1 MFSRIFSL
9 LLCLALLLPCA
20 VLAEDKE
27 EVNTQLTHY
36 LLLGQ
41 DGYAEDIV
49 KDARTDTI
57 VLVTLDEKYNRV
69 IMTSILRDCKIRNPN
84 GNDTK
89 ANLLYR
95 YFGFDGI
102 ISSLERE
109 LGISIEGAVLVNFEH
124 VKPVIDALGGVD
136 IVINENEYIAIR
148 SILMGRD
155 PNMPKGPGMTHMTGR
170 IALAYMRARATGEG
184 GDFSR
189 TQRQRKV
196 VAQLLDKCRN
206 LSLLELV
213 DIYNQVSGGVEMNLS
228 AMDILGAL
236 SKGYKLIAGGASFE
250 EFSIPQKGSYSYGT
264 VGDSSSALVV
274 RWNTNREKLH
284 KLFNTP

>member
-1 MFSRIFSL
+1 LKRIIPI
-9 LLCLALLLPCA
+9 LLCLLLLPICG
-20 VLAEDKE
+20 LAQGEQ
-27 EVNTQLTHY
+27 VNTKLTHY

-57 VLVTLDEKYNRV
+57 VLVTLDEAYNRV
-69 IMTSILRDCKIRNPN
+69 IMTSVLRDSRIRNPN

-102 ISSLERE
+102 IGCLERE
-109 LGISIEGAVLVNFEH
+109 LKIEIEGAVLVNFEH

-136 IVINENEYIAIR
+136 IEINENEYVAIK

-196 VAQLLDKCRN
+196 VSQLLDKCRN
-206 LSLLELV
+206 LSLMELV
-213 DIYNQVSGGVEMNLS
+213 SIYNQVSGGVEMNLS
-228 AMDILGAL
+228 AMDILGAI
-236 SKGYKLIAGGASFE
+236 SKGYKLIANGAAFE
-250 EFSIPQKGSYSYGT
+250 EFSIPQKGTYSYGT
-264 VGDSSSALVV
+264 VGDSSALMV
-274 RWNTNREKLH
+274 RWNSNRTKFHEL
-284 KLFNTP
+284 LNNP

>member
-1 MFSRIFSL
+1 MFKRIIPL
-9 LLCLALLLPCA
+9 LLCILLLPVWA
-20 VLAEDKE
+20 MAEE
-27 EVNTQLTHY
+27 AQENTKLTHY

-57 VLVTLDEKYNRV
+57 VLVTLDETYNRV
-69 IMTSILRDCKIRNPN
+69 VMTSVLRDSRIRNPN

-102 ISSLERE
+102 IECLERE
-109 LGISIEGAVLVNFEH
+109 LAIEIEGAVLVNFEH

-136 IVINENEYIAIR
+136 IVIDENEYVAIK

-196 VAQLLDKCRN
+196 VSQLLDKCRS
-206 LSLLELV
+206 LSLMELV
-213 DIYNQVSGGVEMNLS
+213 NIYNQVSGGVEMNLS
-228 AMDILGAL
+228 AMDILGAI
-236 SKGYKLIAGGASFE
+236 SKGYKLIANGAAFE
-250 EFSIPQKGSYSYGT
+250 EFSIPQKGTYSYGT
-264 VGDSSSALVV
+264 VGDSSALMV
-274 RWNTNREKLH
+274 RWNANRTRFHEL
-284 KLFNTP
+284 LNNP